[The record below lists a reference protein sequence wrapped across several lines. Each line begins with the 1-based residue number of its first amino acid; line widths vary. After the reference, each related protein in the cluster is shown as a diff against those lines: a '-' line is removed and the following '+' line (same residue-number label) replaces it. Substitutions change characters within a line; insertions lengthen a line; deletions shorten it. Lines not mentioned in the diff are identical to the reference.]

1 MKLDAVDLPGAT
13 FSIAETKKVTV
24 YPFLWTDSN
33 AVEESGAGPTTIS
46 VSGVFL
52 TRAQRDALQAACQ
65 SNGTK
70 KLYFASEI
78 GETDDRYFIVYTQ
91 PLQLAPASKS
101 ATVYTY
107 AFQAIAADTHVYDA
121 DTDLAVW

>member
-1 MKLDAVDLPGAT
+1 MKLDTVDLPGAT
-13 FSIAETKKVTV
+13 FSIAETKKLTV
-24 YPFLWTDSN
+24 YEYLWTDRN
-33 AVEESGAGPTTIS
+33 AVEESGAGPTTIN
-46 VSGVFL
+46 VVGLFK
-52 TRAQRDALQAACQ
+52 TRAGRDALQATCQ
-65 SNGTK
+65 ANGTK
-70 KLYFASEI
+70 KLYFASQI

-107 AFQAIAADTHVYDA
+107 SFTAIAADTHVYDA